1 MRNSNLNMWQN
12 LLRFVIN
19 TQYVFTQGQIFVN
32 NLAVRVIQIA
42 THYILTPPQ
51 QSHALVE
58 IIKLFQKLSASKL
71 CVFCS
76 AGLASVFLHQA
87 AATVALGAPYN
98 HQEAYIRFTYAPAA
112 SELCTTICVLA
123 IASLP
128 WTIHMQ
134 LFYNYSGVA
143 NSFTKMD
150 N

>member
-1 MRNSNLNMWQN
+1 MRTSNLNMWQN

-19 TQYVFTQGQIFVN
+19 TEYVFTQGQIFVN

-42 THYILTPPQ
+42 TLYILTTPQ
-51 QSHALVE
+51 QRHALVE

-87 AATVALGAPYN
+87 EAPVALGSPYN
-98 HQEAYIRFTYAPAA
+98 HQQAYIGFTYAPAA
-112 SELCTTICVLA
+112 SELYTNICVLA

-128 WTIHMQ
+128 WTIQIQ
-134 LFYNYSGVA
+134 LFYNYSGVT
-143 NSFTKMD
+143 NSFTKVD